1 MVSTKKVTKKATKK
15 VEKKVTKKVE
25 KKIKVEKSFDKA
37 QDKPVKVV
45 KVVKPFD
52 KAQGKP
58 VKDPENM
65 EELLSMS
72 GYELKVPRK
81 GETITGLV
89 TFVNRKM
96 VLVDIGAKTEGIVA
110 DREFDFAK
118 EFIETIKVGEEI
130 DVYVASDENE
140 RGQILLSLK
149 RAMFDKLWNMLDAY
163 LKEEKEV
170 QVKTVELNRG
180 GMIVRWQGLRGFIPS
195 SQFGASYAGNLQAI
209 VGKTIN
215 VKPIEVD
222 REKNRLIFSEK
233 HVSEAAVMEQR
244 ESALKTVKVGNTFAG
259 SVTGVLSFGAFVAVP
274 VKSGEGTLTVEGL
287 VHISEISWEKVEDIH
302 KYLKVGDKVEVKV
315 LGVEEGTGK
324 LNLSIKQLQDDPWSK
339 VAEKYGAGTTVKGT
353 VSRSAPFGVFV
364 NFEPGVDGLIHIS
377 RLGSFGEL
385 TPGEKIEVL
394 VENVDPEHRRMSLGP
409 VLKEVPV
416 GYK

>member
-1 MVSTKKVTKKATKK
+1 MAEKKVPASPKASQGHGKAVKETKVSTKEPTT
-15 VEKKVTKKVE
+15 
-25 KKIKVEKSFDKA
+25 
-37 QDKPVKVV
+37 
-45 KVVKPFD
+45 
-52 KAQGKP
+52 
-58 VKDPENM
+58 M
-65 EELLSMS
+65 EELLATS
-72 GYELKVPRK
+72 GYTLSVPKK
-81 GETITGLV
+81 GETIKGLV
-89 TFVNRKM
+89 TSVNRKM
-96 VLVDIGAKTEGIVA
+96 VMVDIGAKTEGIVA
-110 DREFDFAK
+110 DREYDFAK
-118 EFIETIKVGEEI
+118 EFIETIKVGDEI

-149 RAMFDKLWNMLDAY
+149 RAMFDKLWTMLDDY
-163 LKEEKEV
+163 LKNEKEV
-170 QVKTVELNRG
+170 VVKTVELNRG

-195 SQFGASYAGNLQAI
+195 SQFGASYAGNLAGL
-209 VGKTIN
+209 VGKDIT

-244 ESALKTVKVGNTFAG
+244 ESALKAVKVGNTFSG

-274 VKSGEGTLTVEGL
+274 VTSEKETITVEGL

-302 KYLKVGDKVEVKV
+302 KYLKVGDKVDVKV

-324 LNLSIKQLQDDPWSK
+324 LNLSIKQLQPDPWSL
-339 VAEKYGAGTTVKGT
+339 VAEKYAAGTTVKGI
-353 VSRSAPFGVFV
+353 VSRAAPFGVFV
-364 NFEPGVDGLIHIS
+364 NFEPGVDGLIHVS
-377 RLGSFGEL
+377 RIASFGEL
-385 TPGEKIEVL
+385 KPGEQIEVL

>member
-1 MVSTKKVTKKATKK
+1 MAKKIVKETKK
-15 VEKKVTKKVE
+15 VESKT
-25 KKIKVEKSFDKA
+25 
-37 QDKPVKVV
+37 PTT
-45 KVVKPFD
+45 
-52 KAQGKP
+52 
-58 VKDPENM
+58 M
-65 EELLSMS
+65 EELLATS
-72 GYELKVPRK
+72 GYVLSVPKK
-81 GETITGLV
+81 GETIKGLV
-89 TFVNRKM
+89 TGVNRKM
-96 VLVDIGAKTEGIVA
+96 VMVDIGAKTEGIVT
-110 DREFDFAK
+110 DREYDFAK
-118 EFIETIKVGEEI
+118 EFIETIKIGDEI

-149 RAMFDKLWNMLDAY
+149 RAMFDKLWTMLDDY
-163 LKEEKEV
+163 LKNEKEV
-170 QVKTVELNRG
+170 VVKTVELNRG

-195 SQFGASYAGNLQAI
+195 SQFGASYASNLQSL
-209 VGKTIN
+209 VGKDIS

-244 ESALKTVKVGNTFAG
+244 ESALKGVKVGNTFSG

-274 VKSGEGTLTVEGL
+274 VTSGKETITVEGL

-302 KYLKVGDKVEVKV
+302 KYLKVGDSVSVKV

-324 LNLSIKQLQDDPWSK
+324 LNLSMKQLQADPWSL
-339 VAEKYGAGTTVKGT
+339 VADKYGAGTTVKGI

-364 NFEPGVDGLIHIS
+364 NFEPGVDGLIHVS
-377 RLGSFGEL
+377 RIASFGEL
-385 TPGEKIEVL
+385 KPGETIEVL

-409 VLKEVPV
+409 VLKEVPI

>member
-1 MVSTKKVTKKATKK
+1 MATKVKSEKVPASPKKAT
-15 VEKKVTKKVE
+15 
-25 KKIKVEKSFDKA
+25 
-37 QDKPVKVV
+37 QGQVKE
-45 KVVKPFD
+45 PTT
-52 KAQGKP
+52 
-58 VKDPENM
+58 M
-65 EELLSMS
+65 EELLATS
-72 GYELKVPRK
+72 GYTLSVPKK
-81 GETITGLV
+81 GETLKGLV
-89 TFVNRKM
+89 TAVTRKM
-96 VLVDIGAKTEGIVA
+96 VMVDISAKTEGIVA
-110 DREFDFAK
+110 DREYDFAK
-118 EFIETIKVGEEI
+118 EFIETIKVGDEI

-149 RAMFDKLWNMLDAY
+149 RAMFDKLWTMLDDY
-163 LKEEKEV
+163 LKNEKEV
-170 QVKTVELNRG
+170 VVKTVELNRG

-195 SQFGASYAGNLQAI
+195 SQFGSTYAGNLQGL
-209 VGKTIN
+209 VGKDIS

-244 ESALKTVKVGNTFAG
+244 ESALKAVKVGNTFSG
-259 SVTGVLSFGAFVAVP
+259 SVTGVLSFGAFVAV
-274 VKSGEGTLTVEGL
+274 VVGGITVEGL
-287 VHISEISWEKVEDIH
+287 VHISEISWEKVDDIH

-324 LNLSIKQLQDDPWSK
+324 LNLSMKQLQADPWSL
-339 VAEKYGAGTTVKGT
+339 VAEKYAAGTTVKGT

-364 NFEPGVDGLIHIS
+364 NFEPGVDGLIHVS
-377 RLGSFGEL
+377 RIGSFGEL
-385 TPGEKIEVL
+385 TPGEQIEVL

>member
-1 MVSTKKVTKKATKK
+1 MADKKVPASPKATQGHGKAVKESK
-15 VEKKVTKKVE
+15 VSSKEPTT
-25 KKIKVEKSFDKA
+25 
-37 QDKPVKVV
+37 
-45 KVVKPFD
+45 
-52 KAQGKP
+52 
-58 VKDPENM
+58 M
-65 EELLSMS
+65 EELLATS
-72 GYELKVPRK
+72 GYTLSVPKK
-81 GETITGLV
+81 GETIKGLV
-89 TFVNRKM
+89 TGVNRKM
-96 VLVDIGAKTEGIVA
+96 VMVDIGAKTEGIVA
-110 DREFDFAK
+110 DREYDFAK
-118 EFIETIKVGEEI
+118 EFIETIKIGDEI

-149 RAMFDKLWNMLDAY
+149 RAMFDKLWTMLDDY
-163 LKEEKEV
+163 LKNEKEV
-170 QVKTVELNRG
+170 VVKTVELNRG

-195 SQFGASYAGNLQAI
+195 SQFGATYAGNLQGL
-209 VGKTIN
+209 VGKDIS

-244 ESALKTVKVGNTFAG
+244 ETALKSVKVGNTFSG
-259 SVTGVLSFGAFVAVP
+259 SVTGVLSFGAFVAV
-274 VKSGEGTLTVEGL
+274 VVDGLTVEGL

-324 LNLSIKQLQDDPWSK
+324 LNLSMKQLQADPWSL
-339 VAEKYGAGTTVKGT
+339 VAEKYAAGTTVKGT
-353 VSRSAPFGVFV
+353 VSRAAPFGVFV
-364 NFEPGVDGLIHIS
+364 NFEPGVDGLIHVS
-377 RLGSFGEL
+377 RIASFGDL
-385 TPGEKIEVL
+385 KPGEPIEVL